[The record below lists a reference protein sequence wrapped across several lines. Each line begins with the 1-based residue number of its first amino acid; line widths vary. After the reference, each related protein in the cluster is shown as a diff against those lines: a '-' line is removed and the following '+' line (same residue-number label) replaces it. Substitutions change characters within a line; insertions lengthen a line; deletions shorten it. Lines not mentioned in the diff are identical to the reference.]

1 MQWFRK
7 PDRFSVKM
15 RNVMMEQNQMNKP
28 KKSAEPILWGILI
41 FAIVAVL
48 SAALFLALYTPNVD
62 DDPQFSTGET
72 SDKDT
77 IGENTL
83 YERKKGFYTFLIAG
97 IDAFS
102 NNTDVLMLASLD
114 TENGKIEIVQIPRDT
129 YVNKTVGGYASLTR
143 VNAIFSAEYNS
154 QTSKGISAKTAKTLA
169 MQDLQKRLS
178 EALCINIDEYVLI
191 DTKGFRSVIDAVG
204 GIDYDV
210 PQDMFYED
218 PEQELY
224 INLSKGYQHLNG
236 EQCEQLIRYRSG
248 YATGDIGRVELRG
261 DFMTEVFK
269 QVKNKFSLD
278 AMLTLIKD
286 KSLLQKISTSMSPAD
301 IFAYVRMCYQLS
313 DDAVNVRT
321 LSGSVVQN
329 PETGAWIYY
338 CLNKQKALDDINE
351 CLNVYRNDIE
361 ISIFDQKEFFS
372 GTKNSSAHYLYEYYH
387 S

>member
-1 MQWFRK
+1 
-7 PDRFSVKM
+7 
-15 RNVMMEQNQMNKP
+15 MEQNQMNTP
-28 KKSAEPILWGILI
+28 MKKKNVRNVLLGILVC
-41 FAIVAVL
+41 VAVTVL
-48 SAALFLALYTPNVD
+48 AVVLFLVFHQPNVNNT
-62 DDPQFSTGET
+62 PQFSTEET
-72 SDKDT
+72 SGT
-77 IGENTL
+77 NTNGENML
-83 YERKKGFYTFLIAG
+83 YNRKKGYYTFLVAG

-129 YVNKTVGGYASLTR
+129 YINKTVGGYTSLTR
-143 VNAIFSAEYNS
+143 VNAIFSSEYNS
-154 QTSKGISAKTAKTLA
+154 QISKGRTAKTAKTLA

-204 GIDYDV
+204 GVDYDV

-269 QVKNKFSLD
+269 QVKNKFTLD

-286 KSLLQKISTSMSPAD
+286 KSLLQKVSTSMSLAD

-351 CLNVYRNDIE
+351 CLNVYQKDIE

-372 GTKNSSAHYLYEYYH
+372 GTKDSSSHYLYEYYH

>member
-1 MQWFRK
+1 
-7 PDRFSVKM
+7 
-15 RNVMMEQNQMNKP
+15 MEQNQTNIPKK

-48 SAALFLALYTPNVD
+48 SAALFLALYQPNVD

-72 SDKDT
+72 T
-77 IGENTL
+77 GGEPNGADTL
-83 YERKKGFYTFLIAG
+83 YDRKKGFYTVLVAG

-129 YVNKTVGGYASLTR
+129 YINKTVGGYESLTR
-143 VNAIFSAEYNS
+143 VNAVFSAEYNK
-154 QTSKGISAKTAKTLA
+154 QINQGRTSKTAKTLA

-191 DTKGFRSVIDAVG
+191 DTKGFRSIIDAVG

-278 AMLTLIKD
+278 AMLKLIKD
-286 KSLLQKISTSMSPAD
+286 KSLLQKVNTSMSLAD
-301 IFAYVRMCYQLS
+301 IFAYVRMCYQLE
-313 DDAVNVRT
+313 DDAVSVRT
-321 LSGSVVQN
+321 ISGSVVQN

-338 CLNKQKALDDINE
+338 CLNKQKALNDINE
-351 CLNVYRNDIE
+351 CLNVYKNDIE

-372 GTKNSSAHYLYEYYH
+372 GTKDSSGHYLYEYYH
-387 S
+387 SSDQ